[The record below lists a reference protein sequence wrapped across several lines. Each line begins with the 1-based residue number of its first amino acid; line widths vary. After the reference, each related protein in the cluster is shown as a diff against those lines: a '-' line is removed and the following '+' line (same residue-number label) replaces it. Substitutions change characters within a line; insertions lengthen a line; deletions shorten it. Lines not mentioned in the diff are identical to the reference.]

1 MIITRQKYLD
11 MLVAGQGNGLVK
23 IVTGGRRCGKSF
35 LLFQIFHQ
43 YLLQHGVD
51 EEHLIEV
58 SLDDRRNRKLC
69 DPDALLDYLDSRI
82 KSDGKTNFIFL
93 DEIQLVDDFIGV
105 LLSLMHTPNTEVY
118 VSGSNSKFLSKDV
131 VTEFRGRGQEI
142 RIWPLSFSEYY
153 GAVGGERSQAWKD
166 YYTFGG
172 LPQILSL
179 GTERAKRS
187 YLRDIYEVT
196 YIKDI
201 VERNKIKVPEGLRE
215 LVRILASGIGSSTNP
230 TRICNTFQSVSQLQ
244 ITDKTIN
251 EYISDIQDA
260 FLIEEALRYDVKGRK
275 YIGTETK
282 YYFCDLGLRNIVLNL
297 RQQEETH
304 IMENVI
310 YNELRMRGYLVDV
323 GLVECWTT
331 NENGKRK
338 RSKLE
343 VDFVVNN
350 GPERVYIQSAFNMP
364 TKDKEKQERRSL
376 INIADNFRK
385 VIVVKDDIK
394 RKIDDDGVVSRRV
407 LTIGFV
413 NDNMVEVLDGLSD
426 GDRIVTG
433 GQNKL
438 REGSKIKLEG
448 QGAK

>member
-1 MIITRQKYLD
+1 MIITRQKYLE

-35 LLFQIFHQ
+35 LPFQIFHQ

-51 EEHLIEV
+51 EGHLIEV

-331 NENGKRK
+331 DENGKRK

-394 RKIDDDGVVSRRV
+394 RKIDDDGVV
-407 LTIGFV
+407 TIGLF
-413 NDNMVEVLDGLSD
+413 DFLLDEQSI
-426 GDRIVTG
+426 DR
-433 GQNKL
+433 
-438 REGSKIKLEG
+438 
-448 QGAK
+448 

>member
-35 LLFQIFHQ
+35 LLFQIFHK

-69 DPDALLDYLDSRI
+69 DPDALLDYLDARI

-251 EYISDIQDA
+251 EYILDIQDA

-331 NENGKRK
+331 DENGKRK

-350 GPERVYIQSAFNMP
+350 GAERVYVQSAFNMP
-364 TKDKEKQERRSL
+364 TKEKEKQERRSL

-394 RKIDDDGVVSRRV
+394 RKIDDDGVV
-407 LTIGFV
+407 TIGLF
-413 NDNMVEVLDGLSD
+413 DFLLDEQS
-426 GDRIVTG
+426 IE
-433 GQNKL
+433 KF
-438 REGSKIKLEG
+438 
-448 QGAK
+448 

>member
-1 MIITRQKYLD
+1 MIITRQKYLE
-11 MLVAGQGNGLVK
+11 MLVVGQGNGLVK

-51 EEHLIEV
+51 EGHLIEV

-331 NENGKRK
+331 DENGKRK

-394 RKIDDDGVVSRRV
+394 RKIDDDGVV
-407 LTIGFV
+407 TIGLF
-413 NDNMVEVLDGLSD
+413 DFLLDEQSIE
-426 GDRIVTG
+426 R
-433 GQNKL
+433 
-438 REGSKIKLEG
+438 
-448 QGAK
+448 

>member
-1 MIITRQKYLD
+1 MIITRQKYLE

-51 EEHLIEV
+51 EGHLIEV

-179 GTERAKRS
+179 DTERAKRS

-251 EYISDIQDA
+251 EYISDKQDA

-331 NENGKRK
+331 DENGKRK

-394 RKIDDDGVVSRRV
+394 RKIDDDGVV
-407 LTIGFV
+407 TIGLF
-413 NDNMVEVLDGLSD
+413 DFLLDEQSIE
-426 GDRIVTG
+426 RY
-433 GQNKL
+433 
-438 REGSKIKLEG
+438 
-448 QGAK
+448 

>member
-51 EEHLIEV
+51 EGHLIEV

-153 GAVGGERSQAWKD
+153 GAVGGERPQAWKD

-179 GTERAKRS
+179 DTERAKRS

-331 NENGKRK
+331 DENGKRK

-394 RKIDDDGVVSRRV
+394 RKIDDDGVV
-407 LTIGFV
+407 TIGLF
-413 NDNMVEVLDGLSD
+413 DFLLDEQSIE
-426 GDRIVTG
+426 RY
-433 GQNKL
+433 
-438 REGSKIKLEG
+438 
-448 QGAK
+448 

>member
-1 MIITRQKYLD
+1 MIITRQKYLE

-51 EEHLIEV
+51 EGHLIEV

-179 GTERAKRS
+179 DTERAKRS

-350 GPERVYIQSAFNMP
+350 GAERVYVQSAFNMP
-364 TKDKEKQERRSL
+364 TKEKEKQERRSL

-394 RKIDDDGVVSRRV
+394 RKIDDDGVV
-407 LTIGFV
+407 TIGLF
-413 NDNMVEVLDGLSD
+413 DFLLDEQSIE
-426 GDRIVTG
+426 RY
-433 GQNKL
+433 
-438 REGSKIKLEG
+438 
-448 QGAK
+448 

>member
-1 MIITRQKYLD
+1 MIITRQKYLE

-51 EEHLIEV
+51 EGHLIEV

-179 GTERAKRS
+179 DTERAKRS

-331 NENGKRK
+331 DENGKRK

-350 GPERVYIQSAFNMP
+350 GPERVYIQSTFNMP

-394 RKIDDDGVVSRRV
+394 RKIDDDGVV
-407 LTIGFV
+407 TIGLF
-413 NDNMVEVLDGLSD
+413 DFLLDEQSIE
-426 GDRIVTG
+426 RY
-433 GQNKL
+433 
-438 REGSKIKLEG
+438 
-448 QGAK
+448 

>member
-1 MIITRQKYLD
+1 M
-11 MLVAGQGNGLVK
+11 
-23 IVTGGRRCGKSF
+23 
-35 LLFQIFHQ
+35 
-43 YLLQHGVD
+43 QHGVD
-51 EEHLIEV
+51 EGHLIEV

-179 GTERAKRS
+179 DTERAKRS

-331 NENGKRK
+331 DENGKRK

-394 RKIDDDGVVSRRV
+394 RKIDDDGVV
-407 LTIGFV
+407 TIGLF
-413 NDNMVEVLDGLSD
+413 DFLLDEQSIE
-426 GDRIVTG
+426 RY
-433 GQNKL
+433 
-438 REGSKIKLEG
+438 
-448 QGAK
+448 

>member
-35 LLFQIFHQ
+35 LLFQIFHE
-43 YLLQHGVD
+43 YLLQHGID
-51 EEHLIEV
+51 KEHLIEL

-69 DPDALLDYLDSRI
+69 DPDALLDYLDARI
-82 KSDGKTNFIFL
+82 KNDGKTNYVIL
-93 DEIQLVDDFIGV
+93 DEVQLVDDFIGV
-105 LLSLMHTPNTEVY
+105 LLSLMHTPNTEIY

-142 RIWPLSFSEYY
+142 RVWPLSFSEYY
-153 GAVGGERSQAWKD
+153 GAVGGECSHAWKD

-172 LPQILSL
+172 LPQILTL

-201 VERNKIKVPEGLRE
+201 VERNKIKAPEGLRE

-230 TRICNTFQSVSQLQ
+230 SRICNTFQSVSQLQ
-244 ITDKTIN
+244 ISDKTIN

-323 GLVECWTT
+323 GLVECWITD
-331 NENGKRK
+331 ENGCRK
-338 RSKLE
+338 RSRLE

-350 GPERVYIQSAFNMP
+350 GADRVYIQSAFNMP
-364 TKDKEKQERRSL
+364 SKDKEKQERRPL
-376 INIADNFRK
+376 VNIYDNFRK
-385 VIVVKDDIK
+385 MIIVRDDIK
-394 RKIDDDGVVSRRV
+394 KKIDEAGVV
-407 LTIGFV
+407 TIGLF
-413 NDNMVEVLDGLSD
+413 DFLLDEYSVE
-426 GDRIVTG
+426 
-433 GQNKL
+433 K
-438 REGSKIKLEG
+438 
-448 QGAK
+448 

>member
-1 MIITRQKYLD
+1 

-51 EEHLIEV
+51 EGHLIEV

-105 LLSLMHTPNTEVY
+105 LLSLMHTHNTEVY

-331 NENGKRK
+331 DENGKRK

-394 RKIDDDGVVSRRV
+394 RKIDDDGVV
-407 LTIGFV
+407 TIGLF
-413 NDNMVEVLDGLSD
+413 DFLLDEQSIE
-426 GDRIVTG
+426 R
-433 GQNKL
+433 
-438 REGSKIKLEG
+438 
-448 QGAK
+448 

>member
-51 EEHLIEV
+51 EGHLIEV

-364 TKDKEKQERRSL
+364 TKDQEKQERRSL

-394 RKIDDDGVVSRRV
+394 RKIDDDGVV
-407 LTIGFV
+407 TIGLF
-413 NDNMVEVLDGLSD
+413 DFLLDEQSIE
-426 GDRIVTG
+426 RY
-433 GQNKL
+433 
-438 REGSKIKLEG
+438 
-448 QGAK
+448 

>member
-1 MIITRQKYLD
+1 MIITRQKYLE

-51 EEHLIEV
+51 EGHLIEV

-179 GTERAKRS
+179 DTERAKRS

-323 GLVECWTT
+323 GIVECWTT
-331 NENGKRK
+331 DENGKRK

-394 RKIDDDGVVSRRV
+394 RKIDDDGVV
-407 LTIGFV
+407 TIGLF
-413 NDNMVEVLDGLSD
+413 DFLLDEQSIE
-426 GDRIVTG
+426 RY
-433 GQNKL
+433 
-438 REGSKIKLEG
+438 
-448 QGAK
+448 

>member
-1 MIITRQKYLD
+1 MIITRQKCLE

-51 EEHLIEV
+51 EGHLIEV

-179 GTERAKRS
+179 DTERAKRS

-331 NENGKRK
+331 DENGKRK

-394 RKIDDDGVVSRRV
+394 RKIDDDGVV
-407 LTIGFV
+407 TIGLF
-413 NDNMVEVLDGLSD
+413 DFLLDEQSIE
-426 GDRIVTG
+426 RY
-433 GQNKL
+433 
-438 REGSKIKLEG
+438 
-448 QGAK
+448 

>member
-51 EEHLIEV
+51 EGHLIEV

-331 NENGKRK
+331 DENGKRK

-376 INIADNFRK
+376 INITDNFRK

-394 RKIDDDGVVSRRV
+394 RKIDDDGVV
-407 LTIGFV
+407 TIGLF
-413 NDNMVEVLDGLSD
+413 DFLLDEQSIE
-426 GDRIVTG
+426 RY
-433 GQNKL
+433 
-438 REGSKIKLEG
+438 
-448 QGAK
+448 

>member
-1 MIITRQKYLD
+1 MWKVL
-11 MLVAGQGNGLVK
+11 
-23 IVTGGRRCGKSF
+23 

-51 EEHLIEV
+51 EGHLIEV

-179 GTERAKRS
+179 DTERAKRS

-331 NENGKRK
+331 DENGKRK

-394 RKIDDDGVVSRRV
+394 RKIDDDGVV
-407 LTIGFV
+407 TIGLF
-413 NDNMVEVLDGLSD
+413 DFLLDEQSIE
-426 GDRIVTG
+426 RY
-433 GQNKL
+433 
-438 REGSKIKLEG
+438 
-448 QGAK
+448 

>member
-1 MIITRQKYLD
+1 

-105 LLSLMHTPNTEVY
+105 LLSLMHTPYTEVY

-323 GLVECWTT
+323 GFVECWTT
-331 NENGKRK
+331 DENGKRK

-350 GPERVYIQSAFNMP
+350 GAERVYVQSAFNMP

-394 RKIDDDGVVSRRV
+394 RKIDDDGVVTMG
-407 LTIGFV
+407 LF
-413 NDNMVEVLDGLSD
+413 DFLLDEQSIE
-426 GDRIVTG
+426 R
-433 GQNKL
+433 
-438 REGSKIKLEG
+438 
-448 QGAK
+448 

>member
-51 EEHLIEV
+51 EGHLIEV

-179 GTERAKRS
+179 DTERAKRS

-310 YNELRMRGYLVDV
+310 YNELRMRGYFVDV

-331 NENGKRK
+331 DENGKRK

-394 RKIDDDGVVSRRV
+394 RKIDDDGVV
-407 LTIGFV
+407 TIGLF
-413 NDNMVEVLDGLSD
+413 DFLLDEQSIE
-426 GDRIVTG
+426 RY
-433 GQNKL
+433 
-438 REGSKIKLEG
+438 
-448 QGAK
+448 

>member
-11 MLVAGQGNGLVK
+11 MLVASQGNGLVK

-35 LLFQIFHQ
+35 LLFQIFHK

-69 DPDALLDYLDSRI
+69 DPDALLDYLDARI

-153 GAVGGERSQAWKD
+153 GAVGGERSQAWKA

-179 GTERAKRS
+179 GTEKAKRS

-251 EYISDIQDA
+251 EYILDIQDA

-331 NENGKRK
+331 DENGKRK

-350 GPERVYIQSAFNMP
+350 GAERVYVQSAFNMP
-364 TKDKEKQERRSL
+364 TKEKEKQERRSL

-394 RKIDDDGVVSRRV
+394 RKIDDDGVV
-407 LTIGFV
+407 TIGLF
-413 NDNMVEVLDGLSD
+413 DFLLDEQSIE
-426 GDRIVTG
+426 RY
-433 GQNKL
+433 
-438 REGSKIKLEG
+438 
-448 QGAK
+448 

>member
-1 MIITRQKYLD
+1 MIITRQKYLE

-51 EEHLIEV
+51 EGHLIEV

-394 RKIDDDGVVSRRV
+394 RKIDDDGVV
-407 LTIGFV
+407 TIGLF
-413 NDNMVEVLDGLSD
+413 DFLLDEQSIE
-426 GDRIVTG
+426 RY
-433 GQNKL
+433 
-438 REGSKIKLEG
+438 
-448 QGAK
+448 

>member
-51 EEHLIEV
+51 EGHLIEV

-331 NENGKRK
+331 DENGKRK

-394 RKIDDDGVVSRRV
+394 RKIDDDAVV
-407 LTIGFV
+407 T
-413 NDNMVEVLDGLSD
+413 
-426 GDRIVTG
+426 TG
-433 GQNKL
+433 RFDFLLQEQSIE
-438 REGSKIKLEG
+438 RQS
-448 QGAK
+448 A

>member
-51 EEHLIEV
+51 EGHLIEV

-142 RIWPLSFSEYY
+142 RIWPLSFSAYY

-331 NENGKRK
+331 DENGKRK

-394 RKIDDDGVVSRRV
+394 RKIDDDGVV
-407 LTIGFV
+407 TIGLF
-413 NDNMVEVLDGLSD
+413 DFLLDEQSIE
-426 GDRIVTG
+426 RY
-433 GQNKL
+433 
-438 REGSKIKLEG
+438 
-448 QGAK
+448 

>member
-1 MIITRQKYLD
+1 MIITRQKYLE

-51 EEHLIEV
+51 EGHLIEV

-179 GTERAKRS
+179 DTERAKRS

-331 NENGKRK
+331 DENGKRK

-343 VDFVVNN
+343 VHFVVNN

-364 TKDKEKQERRSL
+364 TKDKEKLERRSL

-394 RKIDDDGVVSRRV
+394 RKIDDDGVV
-407 LTIGFV
+407 TIGLF
-413 NDNMVEVLDGLSD
+413 DFLLDEQSIE
-426 GDRIVTG
+426 RY
-433 GQNKL
+433 
-438 REGSKIKLEG
+438 
-448 QGAK
+448 

>member
-1 MIITRQKYLD
+1 MQLHKNRNTMIITRQKYLE

-51 EEHLIEV
+51 EGHLIEV

-394 RKIDDDGVVSRRV
+394 RKIDDDGVV
-407 LTIGFV
+407 TIGLF
-413 NDNMVEVLDGLSD
+413 DFLLDEQSIE
-426 GDRIVTG
+426 RY
-433 GQNKL
+433 
-438 REGSKIKLEG
+438 
-448 QGAK
+448 

>member
-1 MIITRQKYLD
+1 MIITRQKYLE

-51 EEHLIEV
+51 EGHLIEV

-153 GAVGGERSQAWKD
+153 GAVGGERSQAWKH

-172 LPQILSL
+172 LPHFLSL
-179 GTERAKRS
+179 DTERAKPS
-187 YLRDIYEVT
+187 YLMDIYEVT

-331 NENGKRK
+331 DENGKRK
-338 RSKLE
+338 RSKLQ

-394 RKIDDDGVVSRRV
+394 RKIDDDGVV
-407 LTIGFV
+407 TIGLF
-413 NDNMVEVLDGLSD
+413 DFLLDEQSIE
-426 GDRIVTG
+426 RY
-433 GQNKL
+433 
-438 REGSKIKLEG
+438 
-448 QGAK
+448 

>member
-51 EEHLIEV
+51 EGHLIEV

-331 NENGKRK
+331 DENGKRK

-350 GPERVYIQSAFNMP
+350 SPERVYIQSAFNMP

-394 RKIDDDGVVSRRV
+394 RKIDDDGVV
-407 LTIGFV
+407 TIGLF
-413 NDNMVEVLDGLSD
+413 DFLLDEQSIE
-426 GDRIVTG
+426 R
-433 GQNKL
+433 
-438 REGSKIKLEG
+438 
-448 QGAK
+448 

>member
-51 EEHLIEV
+51 EGHLIEV

-172 LPQILSL
+172 LPQILFL
-179 GTERAKRS
+179 DTERAKRS

-331 NENGKRK
+331 DENGKRK

-394 RKIDDDGVVSRRV
+394 RKIDDDGVV
-407 LTIGFV
+407 TIGLF
-413 NDNMVEVLDGLSD
+413 DFLLDEQSIE
-426 GDRIVTG
+426 RY
-433 GQNKL
+433 
-438 REGSKIKLEG
+438 
-448 QGAK
+448 

>member
-1 MIITRQKYLD
+1 MIITRQKYLE

-51 EEHLIEV
+51 EGHLIEV

-310 YNELRMRGYLVDV
+310 YNELRIRGYLVDV

-331 NENGKRK
+331 DENGKRK

-350 GPERVYIQSAFNMP
+350 GPERVYIQSAINMP

-394 RKIDDDGVVSRRV
+394 RKIDDDGVV
-407 LTIGFV
+407 TIGLF
-413 NDNMVEVLDGLSD
+413 DFLLDEQSIE
-426 GDRIVTG
+426 R
-433 GQNKL
+433 
-438 REGSKIKLEG
+438 
-448 QGAK
+448 

>member
-1 MIITRQKYLD
+1 MIITRQKYLE

-51 EEHLIEV
+51 EGHLIEV

-179 GTERAKRS
+179 DTERAKRS

-331 NENGKRK
+331 DENGKRK
-338 RSKLE
+338 RSKLQ

-394 RKIDDDGVVSRRV
+394 RKIDDDGVV
-407 LTIGFV
+407 TIGLF
-413 NDNMVEVLDGLSD
+413 DFLLDEQSIE
-426 GDRIVTG
+426 RY
-433 GQNKL
+433 
-438 REGSKIKLEG
+438 
-448 QGAK
+448 

>member
-51 EEHLIEV
+51 EGHLIEV

-179 GTERAKRS
+179 DTERAKRS

-350 GPERVYIQSAFNMP
+350 GPERVYILSAFNMP

-394 RKIDDDGVVSRRV
+394 RKIDDDGVV
-407 LTIGFV
+407 TIGLF
-413 NDNMVEVLDGLSD
+413 DFLLDEQSIE
-426 GDRIVTG
+426 RY
-433 GQNKL
+433 
-438 REGSKIKLEG
+438 
-448 QGAK
+448 

>member
-51 EEHLIEV
+51 EGHLIEV

-179 GTERAKRS
+179 DTERAKRS

-331 NENGKRK
+331 DENGKRK

-350 GPERVYIQSAFNMP
+350 GAERVYVQSAFNMP

-394 RKIDDDGVVSRRV
+394 RKIDDDGVV
-407 LTIGFV
+407 TIGLF
-413 NDNMVEVLDGLSD
+413 DFLLDEQSIE
-426 GDRIVTG
+426 RY
-433 GQNKL
+433 
-438 REGSKIKLEG
+438 
-448 QGAK
+448 